1 MATEPVCAGLLAR
14 SRTKQDIAD
23 LREAVDTVT
32 QIVEAGPEAFPDASR
47 WSQATYRFHELIL
60 QRCGNITLGIQG
72 AVLADIV
79 ATHFRI
85 NIAADLTNRSRS
97 DERRVGKECV
107 STCRSRWS
115 PYH

>member
-14 SRTKQDIAD
+14 ARTKQDIAD

-47 WSQATYRFHELIL
+47 WSHATSRFPELIL

-72 AVLADIV
+72 AVLAAIV
-79 ATHFRI
+79 APPSRLKL
-85 NIAADLTNRSRS
+85 ADAPPNTPQDNP
-97 DERRVGKECV
+97 
-107 STCRSRWS
+107 
-115 PYH
+115 PYHNADRAPATPHPASPN